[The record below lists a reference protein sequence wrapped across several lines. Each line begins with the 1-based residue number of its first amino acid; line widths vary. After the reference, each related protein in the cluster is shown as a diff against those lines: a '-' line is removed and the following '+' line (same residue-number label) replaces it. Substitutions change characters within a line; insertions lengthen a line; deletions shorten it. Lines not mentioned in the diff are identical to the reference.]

1 MRGFHH
7 DQNAQCSIRLIC
19 LLSICRDRIVR
30 SHIYSVRLVQSQ
42 SECSVQQPL
51 EIFFVF
57 TASPLFHQHFFSLA
71 ARPLGV
77 AAACAV
83 VAGAA
88 FAQDVQIVKIAHAGP
103 VSGGIAH
110 IGKDTENGV
119 RLAVDDLNAQGLVIG
134 GKKIKFELAAEDDA
148 GDPRQAT
155 AVAQKLCDQKVA
167 GVVGHLQSGTSI
179 PASAVYAKCDMPH
192 ITASASNPDLT
203 KPGHKTT
210 FRLIANDN
218 ALGAALAL
226 FGADHLKI
234 KTVAIIDDRTA
245 YGQGVASVFKAT
257 ALQKGVKV
265 VGEEFTNDKATDFM
279 AILTSIKNKKPDAI
293 FYGGLDAQAGPML
306 RQMEQLGLSNVKY
319 FGGDALCTEKLPEL
333 ASKTQALKNVTCAT
347 GGASVD
353 KMQGGSEWK
362 KRYDAKFPGQFQIYS
377 PYAYDAAM
385 VLADAMKRANSV
397 DPKVFTPFIAKT
409 DYKGVTANIAFTP
422 KGELTA
428 PAVTLY
434 TYKDGSRV
442 ALN

>member
-1 MRGFHH
+1 MF
-7 DQNAQCSIRLIC
+7 
-19 LLSICRDRIVR
+19 RI
-30 SHIYSVRLVQSQ
+30 SAL
-42 SECSVQQPL
+42 
-51 EIFFVF
+51 
-57 TASPLFHQHFFSLA
+57 TALALA
-71 ARPLGV
+71 ANL
-77 AAACAV
+77 AS
-83 VAGAA
+83 
-88 FAQDVQIVKIAHAGP
+88 AQDVQTVKIAHAGP

-119 RLAVDDLNAQGLVIG
+119 RLAIDDLNAQNLVIG
-134 GKKIKFELAAEDDA
+134 GKKIKFEIAAEDDA

-179 PASAVYAKCDMPH
+179 PASAVYAKCDLPH

-226 FGADHLKI
+226 FGADHLKL
-234 KTVAIIDDRTA
+234 KNVAIIDDRTA

-257 ALQKGVKV
+257 AQQKGLKV
-265 VGEEFTNDKATDFM
+265 VAEEFTNDKATDFM
-279 AILTSIKNKKPDAI
+279 AILTAIKNKKPDAI

-306 RQMEQLGLSNVKY
+306 RQMEQLGLGNVKF

-333 ASKTQALKNVTCAT
+333 SGKTPALKNVTCAT

-353 KMQGGSEWK
+353 KMQGGSDWK
-362 KRYDAKFPGQFQIYS
+362 KRYDAKFTGHFQIYS

-397 DPKVFTPFIAKT
+397 DPKVFAPFLAKT
-409 DYKGVTANIAFTP
+409 EYKGVTANIAFTA
-422 KGELTA
+422 KGELTT

-434 TYKDGSRV
+434 TFKDGSRV

>member
-1 MRGFHH
+1 M
-7 DQNAQCSIRLIC
+7 
-19 LLSICRDRIVR
+19 
-30 SHIYSVRLVQSQ
+30 SVRFHRFPF
-42 SECSVQQPL
+42 SVQL
-51 EIFFVF
+51 G
-57 TASPLFHQHFFSLA
+57 A
-71 ARPLGV
+71 AAAL
-77 AAACAV
+77 AAACGFASAQEVQV
-83 VAGAA
+83 VRIG
-88 FAQDVQIVKIAHAGP
+88 HAGP
-103 VSGGIAH
+103 ISGGIAH

-119 RLAVDDLNAQGLVIG
+119 RLAVEDLNAQGLVIG

-167 GVVGHLQSGTSI
+167 GLVGHLQSGTSI
-179 PASAVYAKCDMPH
+179 PAASVYSKCDLPN

-203 KPGHKTT
+203 KPGYKTT

-218 ALGAALAL
+218 ALGAALAV
-226 FGADHLKI
+226 FAADTLKL
-234 KTVAIIDDRTA
+234 KNVAVIDDRTA
-245 YGQGVASVFKAT
+245 YGQGVANVFKAT
-257 ALQKGVKV
+257 AKQKGMNV
-265 VGEEFTNDKATDFM
+265 VAEEFTNDKATDFM

-306 RQMEQLGLSNVKY
+306 RQMVQLGLGNVKF

-333 ASKTQALKNVTCAT
+333 AGKSPALVNVTCAT

-353 KMQGGSEWK
+353 KMQGGAEWK

-397 DPKVFTPFIAKT
+397 DPRVYTPFIGKT
-409 DYKGVTANIAFTP
+409 QFKGVTANIAFTP
-422 KGELTA
+422 KGELTT

-434 TYKDGSRV
+434 TYKDNARV
-442 ALN
+442 TLN

>member
-1 MRGFHH
+1 MRRF
-7 DQNAQCSIRLIC
+7 
-19 LLSICRDRIVR
+19 
-30 SHIYSVRLVQSQ
+30 
-42 SECSVQQPL
+42 
-51 EIFFVF
+51 
-57 TASPLFHQHFFSLA
+57 AS
-71 ARPLGV
+71 RPLGV
-77 AAACAV
+77 VAACALI
-83 VAGAA
+83 AGTAH
-88 FAQDVQIVKIAHAGP
+88 AQDVQVVKIAHAGP

-119 RLAVDDLNAQGLVIG
+119 RLAVEDLNAQALVIG

-306 RQMEQLGLSNVKY
+306 RQMEQLGLSGVKY

-353 KMQGGSEWK
+353 KMQGGADWK

-377 PYAYDAAM
+377 PYAYDATM

-397 DPKVFTPFIAKT
+397 DPKVFNAFISKT
-409 DYKGVTANIAFTP
+409 EYKGVTANIAFTS
-422 KGELTA
+422 KGELTT

-434 TYKDGSRV
+434 TYKDGRRV

>member
-1 MRGFHH
+1 MARTSRF
-7 DQNAQCSIRLIC
+7 SLS
-19 LLSICRDRIVR
+19 LLSAACV
-30 SHIYSVRLVQSQ
+30 
-42 SECSVQQPL
+42 
-51 EIFFVF
+51 
-57 TASPLFHQHFFSLA
+57 LA
-71 ARPLGV
+71 TVTV
-77 AAACAV
+77 AAPAL
-83 VAGAA
+83 
-88 FAQDVQIVKIAHAGP
+88 AQDVQVVKIAHAGP
-103 VSGGIAH
+103 ISGGIAH

-119 RLAVDDLNAQGLVIG
+119 RLALDDLNAQNLVIG
-134 GKKIKFELAAEDDA
+134 GKKIRFEIAAEDDA

-179 PASAVYAKCDMPH
+179 PAATVYDRCGIPH
-192 ITASASNPDLT
+192 ITAAATNPDLT
-203 KPGHKTT
+203 KPGYKTT
-210 FRLIANDN
+210 YRLIANDN

-226 FGADHLKI
+226 FAADHLKL
-234 KTVAIIDDRTA
+234 KAVAIIDDRTA

-257 ALQKGVKV
+257 ALQKGLKV
-265 VGEEFTNDKATDFM
+265 VAEEFTNDKATDFM

-306 RQMEQLGLSNVKY
+306 RQMEQLGLGQVKF

-333 ASKTQALKNVTCAT
+333 SGKTPALKNVTCAT

-353 KMQGGSEWK
+353 KMQGGADWK

-385 VLADAMKRANSV
+385 VLADAMKRADSV
-397 DPKVFTPFIAKT
+397 DPKVYIPFIGKT
-409 DYKGVTANIAFTP
+409 RYKGVTANIAFTA
-422 KGELTA
+422 KGELTT

-434 TYKDGSRV
+434 TYQDGRRV

>member
-1 MRGFHH
+1 M
-7 DQNAQCSIRLIC
+7 S
-19 LLSICRDRIVR
+19 
-30 SHIYSVRLVQSQ
+30 
-42 SECSVQQPL
+42 
-51 EIFFVF
+51 FVF
-57 TASPLFHQHFFSLA
+57 PVPHQNMRRFVS
-71 ARPLGV
+71 RPLGV
-77 AAACAV
+77 VAACTLI
-83 VAGAA
+83 AGTAH
-88 FAQDVQIVKIAHAGP
+88 AQDVQVVKIAHAGP

-119 RLAVDDLNAQGLVIG
+119 RLAVEDLNAQALVIG

-293 FYGGLDAQAGPML
+293 FYGGLDA
-306 RQMEQLGLSNVKY
+306 
-319 FGGDALCTEKLPEL
+319 
-333 ASKTQALKNVTCAT
+333 
-347 GGASVD
+347 
-353 KMQGGSEWK
+353 
-362 KRYDAKFPGQFQIYS
+362 
-377 PYAYDAAM
+377 
-385 VLADAMKRANSV
+385 
-397 DPKVFTPFIAKT
+397 
-409 DYKGVTANIAFTP
+409 
-422 KGELTA
+422 
-428 PAVTLY
+428 
-434 TYKDGSRV
+434 
-442 ALN
+442 

>member
-1 MRGFHH
+1 M
-7 DQNAQCSIRLIC
+7 S
-19 LLSICRDRIVR
+19 
-30 SHIYSVRLVQSQ
+30 
-42 SECSVQQPL
+42 
-51 EIFFVF
+51 FVF
-57 TASPLFHQHFFSLA
+57 PVPHQNMRRFAS
-71 ARPLGV
+71 RPLGV
-77 AAACAV
+77 VAACALI
-83 VAGAA
+83 AGTAH
-88 FAQDVQIVKIAHAGP
+88 AQDVQVVKIAHAGP

-119 RLAVDDLNAQGLVIG
+119 RLAVEDLNAQALVIG

-306 RQMEQLGLSNVKY
+306 RQMEQLGLSGVKY

-353 KMQGGSEWK
+353 KMQGGADWK

-377 PYAYDAAM
+377 PYAYDATM

-397 DPKVFTPFIAKT
+397 DPKVFNAFISKT
-409 DYKGVTANIAFTP
+409 EYKGVTANIAFTS
-422 KGELTA
+422 KGELTT

-434 TYKDGSRV
+434 TYKDGRRI

>member
-1 MRGFHH
+1 M
-7 DQNAQCSIRLIC
+7 
-19 LLSICRDRIVR
+19 VR
-30 SHIYSVRLVQSQ
+30 KSSAPTFLETLTVFRAFTR
-42 SECSVQQPL
+42 QPL
-51 EIFFVF
+51 RSFPVSFV
-57 TASPLFHQHFFSLA
+57 QLA
-71 ARPLGV
+71 ALGV
-77 AAACAV
+77 CAAAAT
-83 VAGAA
+83 AA
-88 FAQDVQIVKIAHAGP
+88 NAQDVQTVKIAHAGP

-119 RLAVDDLNAQGLVIG
+119 RLAIDDLNAQNLVIG
-134 GKKIKFELAAEDDA
+134 GKKIKFEIAAEDDA

-179 PASAVYAKCDMPH
+179 PASSIYAKCDLPH

-226 FGADHLKI
+226 FGADHQKLKS
-234 KTVAIIDDRTA
+234 VAIIDDRTA

-257 ALQKGVKV
+257 ALQKGLKV

-279 AILTSIKNKKPDAI
+279 AILTAIKNKKPDAI
-293 FYGGLDAQAGPML
+293 CYGGLDAQAGPML
-306 RQMEQLGLSNVKY
+306 RQMEQLGLGNVKF

-333 ASKTQALKNVTCAT
+333 SGKTPALKNVTCAT

-353 KMQGGSEWK
+353 KMQGGADWK

-397 DPKVFTPFIAKT
+397 DPKVFAPFLAKT
-409 DYKGVTANIAFTP
+409 EYKGVTANIAFTA
-422 KGELTA
+422 KGELTT

-434 TYKDGSRV
+434 TFKDGSRV

>member
-1 MRGFHH
+1 MNVLS
-7 DQNAQCSIRLIC
+7 NASRL
-19 LLSICRDRIVR
+19 RF
-30 SHIYSVRLVQSQ
+30 
-42 SECSVQQPL
+42 PL
-51 EIFFVF
+51 AM
-57 TASPLFHQHFFSLA
+57 TAM
-71 ARPLGV
+71 
-77 AAACAV
+77 ACALA
-83 VAGAA
+83 AGAA
-88 FAQDVQIVKIAHAGP
+88 SAQEVQTVRIGHAGP

-119 RLAVDDLNAQGLVIG
+119 RMAVDELNTQNLVIG

-155 AVAQKLCDQKVA
+155 AVAQKLCDFKVA
-167 GVVGHLQSGTSI
+167 GVVGHLQSGTAI
-179 PASAVYAKCDMPH
+179 PASTIYDKCDLPH
-192 ITASASNPDLT
+192 ITASATNPDLT
-203 KPGHKTT
+203 KPGYKTT

-218 ALGAALAL
+218 ALGAALAIYA
-226 FGADHLKI
+226 ADHLKL

-257 ALQKGVKV
+257 AIQKGLTV

-279 AILTSIKNKKPDAI
+279 AILTSLKNKKPDGI

-306 RQMEQLGLSNVKY
+306 RQMEQLGLGQVKY

-333 ASKTQALKNVTCAT
+333 ASKVGALKNVTCAT
-347 GGASVD
+347 GGASVT
-353 KMQGGSEWK
+353 KMQGGAEWK

-385 VLADAMKRANSV
+385 VLVDAMKRADSV
-397 DPKVFTPFIAKT
+397 DPRKYTPFISKT
-409 DYKGVTANIAFTP
+409 QYKGVTANVAFTA
-422 KGELTA
+422 KGELTT

-434 TYKDGSRV
+434 HYPSNARV

>member
-1 MRGFHH
+1 MFRAFT
-7 DQNAQCSIRLIC
+7 RLRPSSFP
-19 LLSICRDRIVR
+19 LSV
-30 SHIYSVRLVQSQ
+30 VQ
-42 SECSVQQPL
+42 
-51 EIFFVF
+51 
-57 TASPLFHQHFFSLA
+57 LA
-71 ARPLGV
+71 AVGVCV
-77 AAACAV
+77 AAAT
-83 VAGAA
+83 AA
-88 FAQDVQIVKIAHAGP
+88 TAQDVQTVKIAHAGP

-119 RLAVDDLNAQGLVIG
+119 RLAIDDLNAQNLVIG
-134 GKKIKFELAAEDDA
+134 GKKIKFEIAAEDDA

-179 PASAVYAKCDMPH
+179 PASAIYAKCDLPH

-226 FGADHLKI
+226 FGADHLKL
-234 KTVAIIDDRTA
+234 KSVAVIDDRTA

-257 ALQKGVKV
+257 AQQKGLKV
-265 VGEEFTNDKATDFM
+265 VAEEFTNDKATDFM
-279 AILTSIKNKKPDAI
+279 AILTAIKNKKPDAI

-306 RQMEQLGLSNVKY
+306 RQMEQLGLGNVKF

-333 ASKTQALKNVTCAT
+333 SGKTPALKNVTCAT

-353 KMQGGSEWK
+353 KMQGGADWK

-397 DPKVFTPFIAKT
+397 DPKVFTPFLAKT
-409 DYKGVTANIAFTP
+409 EYKGVTANIAFTA
-422 KGELTA
+422 KGELTT

-434 TYKDGSRV
+434 TFKDGSRV